1 MVIVVKCLFVINHSF
16 FTIKHK
22 ETRFLPS
29 ICVGI
34 GCSCF
39 FKSEVDLGPIESRRM
54 KMAAIKADR
63 FTLKIDPLYGF
74 RAYFIDLKGH
84 ISHLNDEMILE
95 PTIVS

>member
-1 MVIVVKCLFVINHSF
+1 MVMVIVVKCIFVINHSF

-29 ICVGI
+29 IRV

-39 FKSEVDLGPIESRRM
+39 SKPEVGLGPTESEFCI
-54 KMAAIKADR
+54 MAAIKADR
-63 FTLKIDPLYGF
+63 FTLKIDPFYGF

-84 ISHLNDEMILE
+84 ISHLDDE
-95 PTIVS
+95 IVIS

>member
-1 MVIVVKCLFVINHSF
+1 MASESDVHV
-16 FTIKHK
+16 
-22 ETRFLPS
+22 
-29 ICVGI
+29 
-34 GCSCF
+34 F

-95 PTIVS
+95 PAIVS